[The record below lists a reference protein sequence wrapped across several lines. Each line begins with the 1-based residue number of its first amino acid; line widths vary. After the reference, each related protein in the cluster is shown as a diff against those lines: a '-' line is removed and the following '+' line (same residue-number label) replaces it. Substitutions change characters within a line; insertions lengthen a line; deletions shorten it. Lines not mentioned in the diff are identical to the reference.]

1 MMQQKKGLALKRD
14 VVFLALLNAG
24 SNVIKMQIVVL

>member
-14 VVFLALLNAG
+14 VVFLALNAG